1 MRAAQHF
8 WGRIETPF
16 GNFAAW
22 VDERGR
28 LIRFFLRASGAA
40 KVDPRAERDD
50 DAIEQVRRQ
59 VAQYC
64 AGKRRVFDFECATE
78 GSEFQHRVW
87 DELAKIPFG
96 ETMSYGDVARK
107 IGLPDAARAVGVANA
122 TNPIALIV
130 PCHRVIGS
138 NGSLVG
144 YGGGLPLKR
153 ALLAHE
159 AKVAGHKR
167 DLFD

>member
-1 MRAAQHF
+1 MKDRPHY
-8 WGRIETPF
+8 WGPLETPF
-16 GNFAAW
+16 GRFAAW

-28 LIRFFLRASGAA
+28 LVRFALRASGAA
-40 KVDPRAERDD
+40 KIDPAAERDD
-50 DAIEQVRRQ
+50 EAIAEVKRQ
-59 VAQYC
+59 VGEYS
-64 AGKRRVFDFECATE
+64 AGTRRVFDLACAAE
-78 GSEFQHRVW
+78 GSPFQRLVW
-87 DELAKIPFG
+87 DALAAIPFG
-96 ETMSYGDVARK
+96 ETMSYGAVARK
-107 IGLPDAARAVGVANA
+107 IGEPDSARAVGVANA

-138 NGSLVG
+138 DGSLTG

-159 AKVAGHKR
+159 ARVAGRKR